1 MKQENI
7 PKVEII
13 AVGSEL
19 LTPFF
24 QDTNSLY
31 LTQRLNDLGLEVS
44 FKSVVG
50 DLWDDLVE
58 SILTA
63 KARAHLIFAIGGLGP
78 TEDDKTREA
87 FASALGREM
96 VFKKEIL
103 EKIKS
108 RFKRRGIKMPSV
120 NTKQAYIIHGA
131 EPLANNHGTAPG
143 LWLELGEQVIVLLP
157 GPPHELKPM
166 FENEVLPRLQRLKTQ
181 SVERLIL
188 KIAGLTESK
197 IETLI
202 SDLYP
207 EDPTLKI
214 TPLAYPGQIEL
225 HLTDSSAG
233 QGNEGGSRI
242 RELEQKIR
250 ECLGDNIFSSS
261 GEDLEEVVGKMLRE
275 RKMTLAVAE
284 SCTGG
289 YLGHRITN
297 VSGSSE
303 YFLQGVL
310 VYSNESKVKLLLIP
324 PALLEKHGAVSEEV
338 AHVMAHNIREESTT
352 DFGLAITGIAGP
364 TGGSPD
370 KPIGL
375 VYTAL
380 ASENG
385 VEVIRNV
392 FLGNREAIKFQ
403 SSQKA
408 LDMLRR
414 HLLKYEKR

>member
-1 MKQENI
+1 VKQENI